1 MINILLDNNFKINI
15 VRNND
20 YMKNIS
26 KIMVTALS
34 CFMIAIPIT
43 NNIYADEENTST
55 EYQSLQ
61 VGDSYSVIE
70 DIDALG
76 FPADYD
82 DFVDKI
88 KEIKDSNPDLS
99 PEQILKEYEDM
110 YCNAAQ
116 PAGWYE
122 SWTALTLSEKIL
134 IATNPVN
141 AAITKEL
148 ANNAVAKTAELYGYN
163 GLGDNTDAFRHAY
176 WNALMTARINKG
188 WAAAYATAPEDRNT
202 SGNESDGYS
211 KVAHKK
217 MDLHNNKKG
226 RNLVKWNDLLTKDEV
241 FAQRVQ
247 GIMTNNASTGLYWL
261 H

>member
-15 VRNND
+15 ERNND

-110 YCNAAQ
+110 YCNTAQ

-176 WNALMTARINKG
+176 WNALMTA
-188 WAAAYATAPEDRNT
+188 
-202 SGNESDGYS
+202 
-211 KVAHKK
+211 
-217 MDLHNNKKG
+217 
-226 RNLVKWNDLLTKDEV
+226 
-241 FAQRVQ
+241 
-247 GIMTNNASTGLYWL
+247 
-261 H
+261 

>member
-15 VRNND
+15 ERNND

-88 KEIKDSNPDLS
+88 KEIKACFIRSNN
-99 PEQILKEYEDM
+99 
-110 YCNAAQ
+110 CC
-116 PAGWYE
+116 
-122 SWTALTLSEKIL
+122 LSE
-134 IATNPVN
+134 
-141 AAITKEL
+141 AAFF
-148 ANNAVAKTAELYGYN
+148 NFN
-163 GLGDNTDAFRHAY
+163 
-176 WNALMTARINKG
+176 
-188 WAAAYATAPEDRNT
+188 
-202 SGNESDGYS
+202 SSS
-211 KVAHKK
+211 
-217 MDLHNNKKG
+217 
-226 RNLVKWNDLLTKDEV
+226 
-241 FAQRVQ
+241 
-247 GIMTNNASTGLYWL
+247 S
-261 H
+261 

>member
-15 VRNND
+15 ERNND

-34 CFMIAIPIT
+34 
-43 NNIYADEENTST
+43 NYIYADEEKTST

-99 PEQILKEYEDM
+99 PEQILK
-110 YCNAAQ
+110 
-116 PAGWYE
+116 
-122 SWTALTLSEKIL
+122 
-134 IATNPVN
+134 
-141 AAITKEL
+141 
-148 ANNAVAKTAELYGYN
+148 
-163 GLGDNTDAFRHAY
+163 
-176 WNALMTARINKG
+176 RI
-188 WAAAYATAPEDRNT
+188 
-202 SGNESDGYS
+202 
-211 KVAHKK
+211 
-217 MDLHNNKKG
+217 
-226 RNLVKWNDLLTKDEV
+226 
-241 FAQRVQ
+241 
-247 GIMTNNASTGLYWL
+247 
-261 H
+261 

>member
-15 VRNND
+15 ERNND

-88 KEIKDSNPDLS
+88 KEIKDF
-99 PEQILKEYEDM
+99 
-110 YCNAAQ
+110 
-116 PAGWYE
+116 
-122 SWTALTLSEKIL
+122 T
-134 IATNPVN
+134 
-141 AAITKEL
+141 
-148 ANNAVAKTAELYGYN
+148 
-163 GLGDNTDAFRHAY
+163 
-176 WNALMTARINKG
+176 
-188 WAAAYATAPEDRNT
+188 
-202 SGNESDGYS
+202 GNEYFPPLEENTVYNNLKIVYFK
-211 KVAHKK
+211 KVLGK
-217 MDLHNNKKG
+217 
-226 RNLVKWNDLLTKDEV
+226 EV
-241 FAQRVQ
+241 NYREELEFKR
-247 GIMTNNASTGLYWL
+247 IDSMTVEIQEKNGGVVFN
-261 H
+261 

>member
-1 MINILLDNNFKINI
+1 M
-15 VRNND
+15 
-20 YMKNIS
+20 
-26 KIMVTALS
+26 
-34 CFMIAIPIT
+34 
-43 NNIYADEENTST
+43 
-55 EYQSLQ
+55 
-61 VGDSYSVIE
+61 
-70 DIDALG
+70 
-76 FPADYD
+76 
-82 DFVDKI
+82 
-88 KEIKDSNPDLS
+88 
-99 PEQILKEYEDM
+99 
-110 YCNAAQ
+110 
-116 PAGWYE
+116 
-122 SWTALTLSEKIL
+122 
-134 IATNPVN
+134 
-141 AAITKEL
+141 

-188 WAAAYATAPEDRNT
+188 WAAAYATAHEDRNT

-226 RNLVKWNDLLTKDEV
+226 RNLVKWNDLFTKDEV

>member
-15 VRNND
+15 ERNND

-110 YCNAAQ
+110 YCNTAQ

-134 IATNPVN
+134 TQ
-141 AAITKEL
+141 
-148 ANNAVAKTAELYGYN
+148 
-163 GLGDNTDAFRHAY
+163 
-176 WNALMTARINKG
+176 
-188 WAAAYATAPEDRNT
+188 T
-202 SGNESDGYS
+202 SHTF
-211 KVAHKK
+211 KV
-217 MDLHNNKKG
+217 
-226 RNLVKWNDLLTKDEV
+226 
-241 FAQRVQ
+241 
-247 GIMTNNASTGLYWL
+247 
-261 H
+261 

>member
-1 MINILLDNNFKINI
+1 
-15 VRNND
+15 
-20 YMKNIS
+20 
-26 KIMVTALS
+26 MVTALS

-110 YCNAAQ
+110 Y
-116 PAGWYE
+116 
-122 SWTALTLSEKIL
+122 
-134 IATNPVN
+134 
-141 AAITKEL
+141 
-148 ANNAVAKTAELYGYN
+148 
-163 GLGDNTDAFRHAY
+163 
-176 WNALMTARINKG
+176 
-188 WAAAYATAPEDRNT
+188 
-202 SGNESDGYS
+202 
-211 KVAHKK
+211 
-217 MDLHNNKKG
+217 
-226 RNLVKWNDLLTKDEV
+226 
-241 FAQRVQ
+241 
-247 GIMTNNASTGLYWL
+247 
-261 H
+261 

>member
-15 VRNND
+15 ERNND

-176 WNALMTARINKG
+176 WN
-188 WAAAYATAPEDRNT
+188 
-202 SGNESDGYS
+202 
-211 KVAHKK
+211 
-217 MDLHNNKKG
+217 
-226 RNLVKWNDLLTKDEV
+226 VKLAK
-241 FAQRVQ
+241 F
-247 GIMTNNASTGLYWL
+247 IKSTDMYGLE
-261 H
+261 